1 MISRT
6 SPSALRNASTT
17 PGRSYMRNPGII
29 TNVVRLRPRLQ
40 AFDRRRPRANA
51 GLTCL
56 ALVVH
61 DRTDRALLVSDNADV
76 ACAKW
81 CPKVM
86 LSIEERDASY
96 GFIVATMASAF
107 AQQKGLWPRFV
118 DRTGW
123 SAERIAALGAAEQ
136 RAAAKRLQYRGF
148 RQPLPFPGRNAFA

>member
-1 MISRT
+1 M
-6 SPSALRNASTT
+6 
-17 PGRSYMRNPGII
+17 RSLYQAN
-29 TNVVRLRPRLQ
+29 NVIHMRPRLHS
-40 AFDRRRPRANA
+40 FDRRRPRANA

-61 DRTDRALLVSDNADV
+61 DRTDRALFVSDNADV

-107 AQQKGLWPRFV
+107 AQQKGLWPRLV

-123 SAERIAALGAAEQ
+123 SAERIAALAATEQ
-136 RAAAKRLQYRGF
+136 RAAEKRLQYRGF